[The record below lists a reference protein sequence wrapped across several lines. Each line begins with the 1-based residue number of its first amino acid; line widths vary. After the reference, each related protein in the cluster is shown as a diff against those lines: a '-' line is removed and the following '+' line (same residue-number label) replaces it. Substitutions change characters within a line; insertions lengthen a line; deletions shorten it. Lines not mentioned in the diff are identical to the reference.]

1 MNDTS
6 RPGAARRVP
15 LAEPD
20 LTASEA
26 AAVALCVK
34 DGWVSS
40 AGPRIPEFEAR
51 IAGVA
56 GRGHGVAAV
65 NGTAALHLAL
75 IGVGVR
81 PGDLVVV
88 PDFTFA
94 ATANAV
100 CHAGAVPFFVDID
113 ARHWTL
119 DPDLLDRAL
128 TRPPG
133 GRRIGAVMMVDVLGG
148 VAAADAIAEICRR
161 HAVKLVEDAAGALGA
176 TWKGRP
182 AGSFGAAAC
191 FSFNGNKTVTAGGGG
206 MVVTDDAAMA
216 ARLRHLTA
224 QARPSGR
231 RYRHDA
237 IGFNYRMTN
246 LNAALGLAQL
256 DRLEEMLAKKRAI
269 ARRYDAALAG
279 LARLAPMP
287 RDAAGESS
295 CWLYSAPAASAAEAD
310 ALVAALDGAGID
322 ARHFWESLSP
332 QPPYRDFPRLLEGR
346 ATAISGRVVSLP
358 CSSSLTEAD
367 QARVIAA
374 LRAWDARQSARPAA

>member
-1 MNDTS
+1 MNES
-6 RPGAARRVP
+6 GAGASKRIP

-20 LTASEA
+20 LTPHE
-26 AAVALCVK
+26 AVAVAKCVA

-40 AGPRIPEFEAR
+40 AGPLIPEFEKR
-51 IAGVA
+51 IAELA
-56 GRGHGVAAV
+56 GRAHGVATV
-65 NGTAALHLAL
+65 NGTAALQLAL

-100 CHAGAVPFFVDID
+100 CHAGAVPFFVDVD

-128 TRPPG
+128 AKPPG
-133 GRRIGAVMMVDVLGG
+133 GRRIGAAMMVDVLGG
-148 VAAADAIAEICRR
+148 VAHADAVAAVCRR
-161 HAVKLVEDAAGALGA
+161 HGVTLVEDAAGALGA
-176 TWKGRP
+176 TWRDRP
-182 AGSFGAAAC
+182 AGSFGATAC

-216 ARLRHLTA
+216 ERLRHIAA
-224 QARPSGR
+224 QARPGR

-237 IGFNYRMTN
+237 VGFNYRMTN

-256 DRLEEMLAKKRAI
+256 DRLDELLGRKRAI

-279 LARLAPMP
+279 LGGLAPMP
-287 RDAAGESS
+287 RDPAGTSS
-295 CWLYSAPAASAAEAD
+295 CWLYSAPAASVAD
-310 ALVAALDGAGID
+310 ADSLVAALDAAGIT

-346 ATAISGRVVSLP
+346 AAAISGRVVSLP
-358 CSSSLTEAD
+358 CSSSLKESD
-367 QARVIAA
+367 QERVVAA
-374 LRAWDARQSARPAA
+374 LRAWDARREARPAA